1 MKTIVIIPARLES
14 TRLPEKPLIKI
25 QGISLIHRVY
35 NRIKKCKSKL
45 DIVIATD
52 SYKIAKHVKSFG
64 GEFILTSNKH
74 ISGTDRCNEALQ
86 SIKTKYDLVINVQ
99 GDEPIINPKIIDDLI
114 NKFQLENNEILS
126 VAKPITDLDL
136 IDDINIVKVEF
147 NSNMLAERF
156 YRKSNNADI
165 SSAFKHYGIYAF
177 KPNILNEI
185 CSLPPTD
192 NELNYKLEQLRWLDN
207 NYKIRI
213 IKTNYSSV
221 SIDNKKDIEFLLQ
234 NFSNEL

>member
-14 TRLPEKPLIKI
+14 TRLTEKPLIKI

-45 DIVIATD
+45 DIVVATD
-52 SYKIAKHVKSFG
+52 SYKIAEHVKSFDG
-64 GEFILTSNKH
+64 KFILTSNKH

-86 SIKTKYDLVINVQ
+86 SLKEKYDLVINVQ

-114 NKFQLENNEILS
+114 QKFQLENDEIVS
-126 VAKPITDLDL
+126 VAKPITDLDV

-147 NSNMLAERF
+147 DSNMLAKRF
-156 YRKSNNADI
+156 YRKSNTEI
-165 SSAFKHYGIYAF
+165 TSAFKHYGIYAF
-177 KPNILNEI
+177 KPIILNEI
-185 CSLPPTD
+185 CSLPTTA

-213 IKTNYSSV
+213 IKTNYNSV
-221 SIDNKKDIEFLLQ
+221 SIDTKEDIEFLLQ

>member
-45 DIVIATD
+45 DIVVATD
-52 SYKIAKHVKSFG
+52 SYKIAEHVKSFDC
-64 GEFILTSNKH
+64 EFILTSNKH

-86 SIKTKYDLVINVQ
+86 SLKEKYDLVINVQ

-114 NKFQLENNEILS
+114 QKFQLENDEIVS
-126 VAKPITDLDL
+126 VAKPITDLDI

-147 NSNMLAERF
+147 NSNMLAKRF
-156 YRKSNNADI
+156 YRKSNTEI
-165 SSAFKHYGIYAF
+165 TSAFKHYGIYAF
-177 KPNILNEI
+177 KPIILNEI
-185 CSLPPTD
+185 CSLPPTA

-213 IKTNYSSV
+213 IKTNYNSV
-221 SIDNKKDIEFLLQ
+221 SIDTKKDIEFLLQ

>member
-45 DIVIATD
+45 DIVVATD
-52 SYKIAKHVKSFG
+52 SYKIAEHVKSFDC
-64 GEFILTSNKH
+64 EFILTSNKH

-86 SIKTKYDLVINVQ
+86 SLKEKYDLVINVQ

-114 NKFQLENNEILS
+114 NKFQLENDEIVS
-126 VAKPITDLDL
+126 VAKPFNNLDL

-147 NSNMLAERF
+147 NSNMLAKRF
-156 YRKSNNADI
+156 YRKSKNKDI
-165 SSAFKHYGIYAF
+165 TSAFKHYGIYAF
-177 KPNILNEI
+177 KPIILNEI
-185 CSLPPTD
+185 CRLPPTA

-213 IKTNYSSV
+213 IKTNYNSV
-221 SIDNKKDIEFLLQ
+221 SIDNKEDIEFLLQ

>member
-45 DIVIATD
+45 DIVVATD
-52 SYKIAKHVKSFG
+52 SYKIAEHVKSFDC
-64 GEFILTSNKH
+64 EFILTSNKH

-86 SIKTKYDLVINVQ
+86 SLKEKYDLVINVQ
-99 GDEPIINPKIIDDLI
+99 GDEPIINPKIIDDLT
-114 NKFQLENNEILS
+114 NKFELENDEIVS
-126 VAKPITDLDL
+126 VAKPITDLDV

-147 NSNMLAERF
+147 DSNMLAKRF
-156 YRKSNNADI
+156 YRKSNTEI
-165 SSAFKHYGIYAF
+165 TSAFKHYGIYAF
-177 KPNILNEI
+177 KPIILNEI
-185 CSLPPTD
+185 CSLPPTA

-213 IKTNYSSV
+213 IKTNYNSV
-221 SIDNKKDIEFLLQ
+221 SIDNKEDIEFLLQ

>member
-14 TRLPEKPLIKI
+14 TRLTEKPLIKI
-25 QGISLIHRVY
+25 EGISLIHRVY

-45 DIVIATD
+45 DIVVATD
-52 SYKIAKHVKSFG
+52 SYKIAEHVKSFDG
-64 GEFILTSNKH
+64 KFILTSNKH

-86 SIKTKYDLVINVQ
+86 SFKEKYDLVINVQ

-114 NKFQLENNEILS
+114 QKFQLENDEIVS
-126 VAKPITDLDL
+126 VAKPITDLDV

-147 NSNMLAERF
+147 DSNMLAKRF
-156 YRKSNNADI
+156 YRKSNTEI
-165 SSAFKHYGIYAF
+165 TSAFKHYGIYAF
-177 KPNILNEI
+177 KPIILNEI
-185 CSLPPTD
+185 CSLPPTA

-213 IKTNYSSV
+213 IKTNYNSV
-221 SIDNKKDIEFLLQ
+221 SIDTKEDIEFLLQ

>member
-1 MKTIVIIPARLES
+1 MKTIVIIPARLKS
-14 TRLPEKPLIKI
+14 TRLTEKPLIKI

-45 DIVIATD
+45 DIVVATD
-52 SYKIAKHVKSFG
+52 SYKIAEHVKSFDG
-64 GEFILTSNKH
+64 KFILTSNKH

-86 SIKTKYDLVINVQ
+86 SFKEKYDLVINVQ

-114 NKFQLENNEILS
+114 QKFQLENDEIVS
-126 VAKPITDLDL
+126 VAKPITDLDV

-147 NSNMLAERF
+147 DSNMLAKRF
-156 YRKSNNADI
+156 YRKSNTEI
-165 SSAFKHYGIYAF
+165 TSAFKHYGIYAF
-177 KPNILNEI
+177 KPIILNEI
-185 CSLPPTD
+185 CSLPPTA

-213 IKTNYSSV
+213 IKTNYNSV
-221 SIDNKKDIEFLLQ
+221 SIDTKKDIEFLLQ

>member
-45 DIVIATD
+45 DIVVATD
-52 SYKIAKHVKSFG
+52 SYKIAEHVKSFG

-86 SIKTKYDLVINVQ
+86 SLKEKYDLVINVQ

-114 NKFQLENNEILS
+114 KKFQLENDEIVS

-147 NSNMLAERF
+147 NSNMLAKRF
-156 YRKSNNADI
+156 YRKSNTEI
-165 SSAFKHYGIYAF
+165 TSAFKHYGIYAF
-177 KPNILNEI
+177 KPIILNEI
-185 CSLPPTD
+185 CSLPPTA
-192 NELNYKLEQLRWLDN
+192 NELNYKLEQLRWLEN
-207 NYKIRI
+207 NYKIKI
-213 IKTNYSSV
+213 IKTNYNSV
-221 SIDNKKDIEFLLQ
+221 SIDNKEDIEFLLQ

>member
-45 DIVIATD
+45 DIVVATD
-52 SYKIAKHVKSFG
+52 SYKIAEHVKSFDC
-64 GEFILTSNKH
+64 EFIFTSNKH

-86 SIKTKYDLVINVQ
+86 SLKEKYDLVINVQ

-114 NKFQLENNEILS
+114 NKFQLENDEIVS

-136 IDDINIVKVEF
+136 IDNINIVKVEF

-156 YRKSNNADI
+156 YRKSNTDI
-165 SSAFKHYGIYAF
+165 TSAFKHYGIYAF

-185 CSLPPTD
+185 CSLPPTA
-192 NELNYKLEQLRWLDN
+192 NELIYKLEQLRWLDN
-207 NYKIRI
+207 NYKIKI
-213 IKTNYSSV
+213 IKTNYNSV
-221 SIDNKKDIEFLLQ
+221 SIDNKEDIEFLLQ

>member
-14 TRLPEKPLIKI
+14 TRLTEKPLIKI

-45 DIVIATD
+45 DIVVATD
-52 SYKIAKHVKSFG
+52 SYKIAEHVKSFDG
-64 GEFILTSNKH
+64 KFILTSNKH
-74 ISGTDRCNEALQ
+74 ISGRDRCNEALQ
-86 SIKTKYDLVINVQ
+86 SLKEKYDLVINVQ

-114 NKFQLENNEILS
+114 NKFQLENDEIVS

-147 NSNMLAERF
+147 NSNMLAKRF
-156 YRKSNNADI
+156 YRKSNTEI
-165 SSAFKHYGIYAF
+165 TSAFKHYGIYAF
-177 KPNILNEI
+177 KPIILNEI
-185 CSLPPTD
+185 CSLPPNA
-192 NELNYKLEQLRWLDN
+192 NELKYKLEQFRWLDN

-213 IKTNYSSV
+213 IKIIFNYV
-221 SIDNKKDIEFLLQ
+221 SIDTKKDIEFVLQ
-234 NFSNEL
+234 NFSN

>member
-45 DIVIATD
+45 DIVVATD
-52 SYKIAKHVKSFG
+52 SYKIAEHVKSFD

-86 SIKTKYDLVINVQ
+86 SLKEKYDLVINVQ

-114 NKFQLENNEILS
+114 QKFQLENDEIVS
-126 VAKPITDLDL
+126 VAKPITNLDL

-147 NSNMLAERF
+147 NSNMLAKRF
-156 YRKSNNADI
+156 YRKSNTEI
-165 SSAFKHYGIYAF
+165 TSAFKHYGIYAF
-177 KPNILNEI
+177 KPIILNEI
-185 CSLPPTD
+185 CSLPPTA

-213 IKTNYSSV
+213 IKTNYNSV
-221 SIDNKKDIEFLLQ
+221 SIDNKEDIEFLLQ

>member
-25 QGISLIHRVY
+25 QGKSLIHRVY
-35 NRIKKCKSKL
+35 NRIKKCEREL
-45 DIVIATD
+45 DIVVATD
-52 SYKIAKHVKSFG
+52 SFKIAEHVKSFG

-86 SIKTKYDLVINVQ
+86 SLKEKYDLVINVQ
-99 GDEPIINPKIIDDLI
+99 GDEPIINPKIIDDII
-114 NKFQLENNEILS
+114 NKFQLEKDEIVS
-126 VAKPITDLDL
+126 IAKPINDIDL
-136 IDDINIVKVEF
+136 INDINIVKVEF
-147 NSNMLAERF
+147 NSNMLAKEF
-156 YRKSNNADI
+156 YRKPKNTDI
-165 SSAFKHYGIYAF
+165 VSAFKHYGIYAF
-177 KPNILNEI
+177 KPIILNEI
-185 CSLPPTD
+185 CSLPPTA

-213 IKTNYSSV
+213 IKTNYNSV
-221 SIDNKKDIEFLLQ
+221 SIDTKEDIEFLLQ

>member
-35 NRIKKCKSKL
+35 KRIKKCNSKL
-45 DIVIATD
+45 DIVVATD
-52 SYKIAKHVKSFG
+52 SYKIAEHVKSFG

-74 ISGTDRCNEALQ
+74 ISGTERCNEALQ
-86 SIKTKYDLVINVQ
+86 SLKEKYDLAINVQ
-99 GDEPIINPKIIDDLI
+99 GDEPIINPKIIDDII
-114 NKFQLENNEILS
+114 NKFQLENDEIVS
-126 VAKPITDLDL
+126 VAKPITDVDV

-147 NSNMLAERF
+147 NSNMLAKRF
-156 YRKSNNADI
+156 YRKSNTEI
-165 SSAFKHYGIYAF
+165 TSAFKHYGIYAF
-177 KPNILNEI
+177 KPIILNEI
-185 CSLPPTD
+185 CSLPPTV

-213 IKTNYSSV
+213 IKTNYNSV
-221 SIDNKKDIEFLLQ
+221 SIDTKKDIEFLLQ

>member
-45 DIVIATD
+45 DIVVATD
-52 SYKIAKHVKSFG
+52 SYKIAEHVKSFDC
-64 GEFILTSNKH
+64 EFILTSNKH

-86 SIKTKYDLVINVQ
+86 SLKEKYDLVINVQ

-114 NKFQLENNEILS
+114 NKFQLENDEIVS
-126 VAKPITDLDL
+126 VAKPFNNLDL

-147 NSNMLAERF
+147 NSNMLAKRF
-156 YRKSNNADI
+156 YRKSKNKDI
-165 SSAFKHYGIYAF
+165 TSAFKHYGIYAF
-177 KPNILNEI
+177 KPIILNEI
-185 CSLPPTD
+185 CSLPPTA

-207 NYKIRI
+207 NYKIKI
-213 IKTNYSSV
+213 IKTNYNSV
-221 SIDNKKDIEFLLQ
+221 SIDNKEDIEFLLQ

>member
-14 TRLPEKPLIKI
+14 TRLTEKPLIKI

-45 DIVIATD
+45 DIVVATD
-52 SYKIAKHVKSFG
+52 SYKIAEHVKSFDG
-64 GEFILTSNKH
+64 KFILTSNKH

-86 SIKTKYDLVINVQ
+86 SFKEKYDLVINVQ

-114 NKFQLENNEILS
+114 QKFQLENDEIVS
-126 VAKPITDLDL
+126 VAKPITDLDV

-147 NSNMLAERF
+147 DSNMLAKRF
-156 YRKSNNADI
+156 YRKSNTEI
-165 SSAFKHYGIYAF
+165 TSAFKHYGIYAF
-177 KPNILNEI
+177 KPIILNEI
-185 CSLPPTD
+185 CSLPPTA

-213 IKTNYSSV
+213 IKTNYNSV
-221 SIDNKKDIEFLLQ
+221 SIDTKKDIEFLLQ

>member
-45 DIVIATD
+45 DIVVATD
-52 SYKIAKHVKSFG
+52 SYKIAEHVKSFG

-86 SIKTKYDLVINVQ
+86 SLKKKYDLVINVQ
-99 GDEPIINPKIIDDLI
+99 GDEPIINPKIIDNLI
-114 NKFQLENNEILS
+114 NKFQLENDEIVS

-147 NSNMLAERF
+147 NSNMLAKRF
-156 YRKSNNADI
+156 YRKSNTEI
-165 SSAFKHYGIYAF
+165 TSAFKHYGIYAF
-177 KPNILNEI
+177 KPIILNEI
-185 CSLPPTD
+185 CSLPPTA
-192 NELNYKLEQLRWLDN
+192 NELNYKLEQLRWLEN
-207 NYKIRI
+207 NYKIKI
-213 IKTNYSSV
+213 IKTNYNSV
-221 SIDNKKDIEFLLQ
+221 SIDNKEDIEFLLQ